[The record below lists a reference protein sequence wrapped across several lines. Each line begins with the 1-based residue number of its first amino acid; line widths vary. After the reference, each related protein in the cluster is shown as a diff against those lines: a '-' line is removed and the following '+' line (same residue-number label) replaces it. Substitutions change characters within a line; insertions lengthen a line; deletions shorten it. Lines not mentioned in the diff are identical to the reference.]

1 MASTSELPDIL
12 SSAVTAIQSRPST
25 SQQTPSNDNPI
36 TQTMHDQTIRD
47 DHQWRNVL
55 SFWILGLCNNYG
67 FVVMLSA
74 AYDIIKRFDGFS
86 VWKEKWLFNSISNS
100 FHCFFSYFKDQ
111 FIDPLALA
119 TDRDCIV
126 MSTGVL
132 LLADTIPSLIVKFV
146 APFLPMYIK

>member
-1 MASTSELPDIL
+1 MTS
-12 SSAVTAIQSRPST
+12 
-25 SQQTPSNDNPI
+25 SNDLMDFRYEKKN
-36 TQTMHDQTIRD
+36 D
-47 DHQWRNVL
+47 D
-55 SFWILGLCNNYG
+55 
-67 FVVMLSA
+67 
-74 AYDIIKRFDGFS
+74 
-86 VWKEKWLFNSISNS
+86 SIQ
-100 FHCFFSYFKDQ
+100 FQIHFTVFFFYFKDQ